1 MAITYFNA
9 KGDFISNSIDPIRTT
24 FTPDFPKTWEA
35 MESKIP
41 LGIQLTLTVK
51 REGCNPTI
59 ILYTKLEEGWQDSF
73 GYFHNAFEPI
83 DLAQAMFA
91 AGYEIGV
98 KID

>member
-1 MAITYFNA
+1 MAITYTNA
-9 KGDFISNSIDPIRTT
+9 KGNYISNSIDPIRTT
-24 FTPDFPKTWEA
+24 FTADFPKTWA
-35 MESKIP
+35 DMEPSIP

-51 REGCNPTI
+51 REACNPTTL
-59 ILYTKLEEGWQDSF
+59 LYTKMEEGWMDFF
-73 GYFHNAFEPI
+73 GYFHRAFEPI

>member
-9 KGDFISNSIDPIRTT
+9 KGDFISNSIDPIRTN
-24 FTPDFPKTWEA
+24 FTADFLKTWADLEP
-35 MESKIP
+35 SIP

-51 REGCNPTI
+51 REGCNPTL

-73 GYFHNAFEPI
+73 GYFHSAFEPI